1 MWEFYEKTKNTPYL
15 RTSYLFVSKDE
26 IILERDM
33 GKSRFKEKDSDLKQK
48 LANLRY
54 STGNRKIRIVY

>member
-1 MWEFYEKTKNTPYL
+1 M
-15 RTSYLFVSKDE
+15 FVSKDE

-54 STGNRKIRIVY
+54 SMGSRKIKIVY